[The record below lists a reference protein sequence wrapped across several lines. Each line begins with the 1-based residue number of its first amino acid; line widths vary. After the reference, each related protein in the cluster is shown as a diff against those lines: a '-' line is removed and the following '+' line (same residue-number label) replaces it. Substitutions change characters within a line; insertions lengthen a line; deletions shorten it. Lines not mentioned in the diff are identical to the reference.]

1 VVKRLVYVGVLLLLI
16 ALPLAVTSKYLIQL
30 INTALVF
37 LIIVTGMNYVIG
49 FSGQI
54 SLAAT
59 AFWGIGAYTS
69 ALLTTTGGISFWL
82 ALPVAATFATLSG
95 FVIGFP
101 TLKLKQ
107 FYLGIATV
115 GFGEIVALI
124 LLNWTALTNGADG
137 VPGIPKPA
145 IGSYVFDTDYRFYH
159 ILLVAAVLL
168 LLLSVR
174 IKNSRFGRG
183 LLAIC
188 EDELAAEV
196 MGVPTHWYK
205 MMAFA
210 LSAFYGGAAG
220 SLYGHLIGFIS
231 PDLFVFRQSIVFLCM
246 FMIGGS
252 GYIAGPVIGAILL
265 TLLPEWMRFL
275 KGYYMAIYGLAV
287 VVLAIGMPTGIMG
300 LAERYLP
307 RLYPWLEPDAEAPA
321 TLAQGRAE
329 EA

>member
-1 VVKRLVYVGVLLLLI
+1 MRNRLVYGALLLLFI
-16 ALPLAVTSKYLIQL
+16 VLPTVITSRYLIQI

-37 LIIVTGMNYVIG
+37 LIIVMGMNYVIG

-59 AFWGIGAYTS
+59 GFWGIGAYTS
-69 ALLTTTGGISFWL
+69 ALLTTQWGVSFWPAML
-82 ALPVAATFATLSG
+82 IAAVFTTLFG

-124 LLNWTALTNGADG
+124 LLNWTSLTNGADG
-137 VPGIPKPA
+137 MPGIPKPS
-145 IGSYVFDTDYRFYH
+145 IGQFVFQTDSQFYY
-159 ILLVAAVLL
+159 ILMGVALVLL
-168 LLLSVR
+168 LVSVR
-174 IKNSRFGRG
+174 VKNSRFGRG

-196 MGVPTHWYK
+196 AGIPTHWYK
-205 MMAFA
+205 MLAFA
-210 LSAFYGGAAG
+210 LSAFYAGAAG
-220 SLYGHLIGFIS
+220 SLYAHLIGYIS

-252 GYIAGPVIGAILL
+252 GYITGPLIGAVLL

-275 KGYYMAIYGLAV
+275 KEYYMAVYGIAV
-287 VVLAIGMPTGIMG
+287 VVLAISMPSGIMG
-300 LAERYLP
+300 LIEKYLP
-307 RLYPWLEPDAEAPA
+307 GLFVWLEPHAEVPTALLKGGA
-321 TLAQGRAE
+321 GKR
-329 EA
+329 

>member
-1 VVKRLVYVGVLLLLI
+1 VIKRLVYLTLLVVLI
-16 ALPLAVTSKYLIQL
+16 ALPFAITSKYLIQI
-30 INTALVF
+30 INAALVF

-69 ALLTTTGGISFWL
+69 ALLTTSLGVSFWL
-82 ALPVAATFATLSG
+82 ALPAAAAFATLFG

-124 LLNWTALTNGADG
+124 LLNWTTLTNGADG

-145 IGSYVFDTDYRFYH
+145 IGAYVFDTDFRFYH
-159 ILLVAAVLL
+159 ILLAAAVLL

-183 LLAIC
+183 LLAVC

-196 MGVPTHWYK
+196 AGVPTHWYK
-205 MMAFA
+205 MLAFA

-231 PDLFVFRQSIVFLCM
+231 PDLFVFRQSIIFLCM

-252 GYIAGPVIGAILL
+252 GYIAGPVIGAVLL

-275 KGYYMAIYGLAV
+275 KGYYMALYGLAV

-300 LAERYLP
+300 LVERYLP
-307 RLYPWLEPDAEAPA
+307 RLYPWLEPHAEVPSGAR
-321 TLAQGRAE
+321 QRADK
-329 EA
+329 A

>member
-1 VVKRLVYVGVLLLLI
+1 MLLLLI
-16 ALPLAVTSKYLIQL
+16 ALPLAITSKYLIQL
-30 INTALVF
+30 INAALVF
-37 LIIVTGMNYVIG
+37 LIIVTGMNFVIG

-69 ALLTTTGGISFWL
+69 ALLTTAWGVSFWL
-82 ALPVAATFATLSG
+82 ALPVAAAFATLFG

-124 LLNWTALTNGADG
+124 LLNWTSLTNGADG

-145 IGSYVFDTDYRFYH
+145 IGAYVFDTDFRFYH
-159 ILLVAAVLL
+159 ILLAAAVLL
-168 LLLSVR
+168 VLVSVR

-196 MGVPTHWYK
+196 AGVPTHWYK
-205 MMAFA
+205 MLAFA
-210 LSAFYGGAAG
+210 LSAFYGGVAG

-231 PDLFVFRQSIVFLCM
+231 PDLFIFRQSIVFLCM

-252 GYIAGPVIGAILL
+252 GYIAGPIIGATLL

-287 VVLAIGMPTGIMG
+287 VGLAIGMPTGIMG
-300 LAERYLP
+300 LVERYLP
-307 RLYPWLEPDAEAPA
+307 WLYLWLEPEAELPAAPVRH
-321 TLAQGRAE
+321 RAE
-329 EA
+329 KG